1 MTSGTSIVFVVDDDA
16 SVRRGVTR
24 LLRSAGF
31 TAETFASA
39 PEFLER
45 HDRNVLGCVILDL
58 AMPGFDGLQMQKAL
72 TDRGSA
78 LPVIFLTGHGDIP
91 TSVQAMKGGAVDFLT
106 KPVTDDELLAA
117 VREAI
122 ERCEALYRAREEIAI
137 IRHRVAALTPRE
149 REVLTH
155 LLSGKLNK
163 QIAAD
168 LGTVEHTIKV
178 HRARVMEKM
187 QVRTLAALVRLA
199 ERAGIEAAPPTEG

>member
-1 MTSGTSIVFVVDDDA
+1 MSGGTPIVFVVDDDA
-16 SVRRGVTR
+16 SVLRGLKR

-45 HDRNVLGCVILDL
+45 YDRNAVGCVILDL

-72 TDRGSA
+72 TDRGSV
-78 LPVIFLTGHGDIP
+78 LPIIFLTGHGDIA

-106 KPVTDDELLAA
+106 KPVTDEELLSA
-117 VREAI
+117 VRIAI
-122 ERCEALYRAREEIAI
+122 LRCEALYRVREEIAI
-137 IRHRVAALTPRE
+137 IRRRVATLTPRE

-168 LGTVEHTIKV
+168 LGTAEYTIKV
-178 HRARVMEKM
+178 HRARVMKKM
-187 QVRTLAALVRLA
+187 QADTLAALVRLA
-199 ERAGIEAAPPTEG
+199 ERAGIEVTPPTEG